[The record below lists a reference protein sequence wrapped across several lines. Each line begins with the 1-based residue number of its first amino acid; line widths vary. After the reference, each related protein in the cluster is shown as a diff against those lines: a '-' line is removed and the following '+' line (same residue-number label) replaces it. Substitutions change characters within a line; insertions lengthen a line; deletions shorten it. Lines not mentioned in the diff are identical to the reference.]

1 MAVRAPF
8 FPQLPAEALS
18 AEEQLVAFSLQSEE
32 RLKGVNPALVDLM
45 KEVEKRAQERGLD
58 LEITE
63 GVRDLERQE
72 ELLEEGKSQTLAS
85 KHLVGNALD
94 VHLRGP
100 DGSAIWD
107 FEAYQP
113 VAEIAKEVAAE
124 KGIDN
129 LVWGGDWKT
138 LKDGVHFELSNAEY
152 AAPNTSQAASN
163 TSQATP
169 EARRAQYGLGD
180 RDPGNTSDVLQAVKR
195 GDMTK
200 DEAGKYVSEEL
211 LEGIEGASAYDLLQD
226 EKAEQERA
234 MGMLGQGLEAVAQ
247 DTRPAPPTPRSLPLR
262 LSRART
268 SATPGT
274 QAIGRFGLESLLR
287 GNPLLGIR

>member
-1 MAVRAPF
+1 MAIRAPF

-18 AEEQLVAFSLQSEE
+18 AEEQLVAFSPQSEK
-32 RLKGVNPALVDLM
+32 RLKGVNPTLVDLM

-58 LEITE
+58 LEVTE

-138 LKDGVHFELSNAEY
+138 LKDGVHFELDAGSSEDATPDQRTEAAKRRQYAMGDTDPGSPAEIVQAYQEGLITEDEFRGFLEDKEKNKGPSFEGLMY
-152 AAPNTSQAASN
+152 AADLVQSME
-163 TSQATP
+163 P
-169 EARRAQYGLGD
+169 ET
-180 RDPGNTSDVLQAVKR
+180 N
-195 GDMTK
+195 
-200 DEAGKYVSEEL
+200 
-211 LEGIEGASAYDLLQD
+211 
-226 EKAEQERA
+226 
-234 MGMLGQGLEAVAQ
+234 
-247 DTRPAPPTPRSLPLR
+247 PAPSARSLDMR
-262 LSRART
+262 LSPGRA

-274 QAIGRFGLESLLR
+274 QAIGRFGLEGLLG